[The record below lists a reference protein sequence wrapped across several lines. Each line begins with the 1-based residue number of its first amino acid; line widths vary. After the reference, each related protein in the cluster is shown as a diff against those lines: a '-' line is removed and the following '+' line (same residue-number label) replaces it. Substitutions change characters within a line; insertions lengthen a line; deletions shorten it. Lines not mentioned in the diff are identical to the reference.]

1 MVVENAS
8 NKIVSRMIANDVIG
22 DDERAIYSY
31 HIQVMLESV
40 VGHSIIL
47 LIAAMSGHFVE
58 ILLFL
63 LSFGI
68 LRGSTSGYHC
78 KTSVGCFVLSSLAC
92 AFVVLLKD
100 LALRYILYY
109 QGGLI
114 ISMIIIFLVGAIN
127 HPNMGWSDEELK
139 AARRSSRIKDLI
151 LFLLLFILDYLG
163 IEKTYLYCFGM
174 GIVQCSISLVIVNL
188 KGKGGKDDEEEC

>member
-58 ILLFL
+58 IFLFL

-188 KGKGGKDDEEEC
+188 KGKD

>member
-1 MVVENAS
+1 
-8 NKIVSRMIANDVIG
+8 MIANDVIG

-40 VGHSIIL
+40 VGHAILL

-100 LALRYILYY
+100 LALRYILYC

>member
-109 QGGLI
+109 QGGLT